1 MTNIEQ
7 FLLLAAKNNIIKSSS
22 VENFLKIFD
31 ENFPNSDLIKDS
43 LIYVSRYKP
52 KSILDQVLTF
62 SEAQI
67 LYDLSPSTLLKNI
80 DYNRY
85 LDGEVK
91 KSGSTWLITTKAMER
106 LYGSKSSSCINIE
119 KFFNLCIKSNHITK
133 EIKKELLSLI
143 KKEYPNMDIYNINKL
158 NIKDLYNDNN
168 DYTEYEE
175 DVSIDD
181 IYTFAEATEKYN
193 LYKTTLRKNVD
204 YGRYIEG
211 EVRQS
216 KATWL
221 ITKKALDRL
230 YGSKI
235 K

>member
-7 FLLLAAKNNIIKSSS
+7 FLLLAAKNNIIKINSI
-22 VENFLKIFD
+22 ENLLKLFD

-43 LIYVSRYKP
+43 LVYVSRSKP
-52 KSILDQVLTF
+52 KTILEQVLTF

-67 LYDLSPSTLLKNI
+67 LYNLSPSTLLKNI

-85 LDGEVK
+85 KDGEIK

-106 LYGSKSSSCINIE
+106 LYGNKFSSYINIE

-133 EIKKELLSLI
+133 EIKKELLNLI
-143 KKEYPNMDIYNINKL
+143 KKEYPNMDIYTINTL
-158 NIKDLYNDNN
+158 NIAELYTDNKDYA
-168 DYTEYEE
+168 EY
-175 DVSIDD
+175 DDDMTIDD

-204 YGRYIEG
+204 YGRYVEG

-230 YGSKI
+230 YGSK